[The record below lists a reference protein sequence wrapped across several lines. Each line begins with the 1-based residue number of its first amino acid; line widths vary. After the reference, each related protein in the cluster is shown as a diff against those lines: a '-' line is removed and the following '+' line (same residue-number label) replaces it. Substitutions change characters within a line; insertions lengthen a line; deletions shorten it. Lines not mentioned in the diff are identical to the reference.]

1 MNWQNCLDV
10 WLCVSVH
17 GNRDKRQPVTVFSFR
32 LLILG
37 GQMPFQDVLCISG
50 QRVRKVHVKL
60 HHQIPP
66 LLRVFGEWETLSSH
80 SLSHARLD
88 DVGDLHVARV
98 PVYRGNSH
106 RASAQRL

>member
-10 WLCVSVH
+10 WLCVSVY
-17 GNRDKRQPVTVFSFR
+17 GNRDERPFPFP
-32 LLILG
+32 LFILG
-37 GQMPFQDVLCISG
+37 GQMPFQDVLGISG
-50 QRVRKVHVKL
+50 QRVRKIHVKL

-66 LLRVFGEWETLSSH
+66 LFGVFGEGETLSSN

-98 PVYRGNSH
+98 PVYRGNSD
-106 RASAQRL
+106 RASTQRL